1 MKETLLGPKRKPT
14 ILKTLR
20 SKRVIKATQIR
31 GGRIAKI
38 NFKKNKL
45 NITRGW
51 TLSKILNFKH

>member
-45 NITRGW
+45 NITRG
-51 TLSKILNFKH
+51 